1 MAIREKDGKR
11 VNLLETKVSLV
22 STVSRNGN
30 ENNIG
35 FATVINL
42 DLEENNEWIVKD
54 IKPFEAFGYLCALII
69 YERMK
74 RKNITGE

>member
-11 VNLLETKVSLV
+11 VNLVETKVSFVRYGKFEEL
-22 STVSRNGN
+22 S
-30 ENNIG
+30 
-35 FATVINL
+35 FAQAINL
-42 DLEENNEWIVKD
+42 DLDANEDWIVKD
-54 IKPFEAFGYLCALII
+54 IKPFNARDQLCALII